1 MLVVPRLQRSTI
13 LAIRLP
19 ALPGWADFGYRPYG
33 PGSDLRFI
41 AAYHT
46 DSYILGESEP
56 DQMPAANPLPFP
68 REGRALHPYL
78 SSPLSSPL
86 LSFQTLGQQLLKKS
100 AISVYAIS
108 PEGTALS
115 LSNGD
120 D

>member
-1 MLVVPRLQRSTI
+1 MLVVPRLQRSRI

-19 ALPGWADFGYRPYG
+19 ALPGWADFGYRPSG

-56 DQMPAANPLPFP
+56 DQIPTANPLPFP
-68 REGRALHPYL
+68 REGRALLPCL

-120 D
+120 N